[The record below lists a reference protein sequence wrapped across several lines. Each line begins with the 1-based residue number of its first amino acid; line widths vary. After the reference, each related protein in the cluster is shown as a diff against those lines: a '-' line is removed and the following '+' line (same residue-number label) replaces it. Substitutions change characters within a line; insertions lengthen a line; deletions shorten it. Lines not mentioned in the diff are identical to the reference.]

1 MKKNKRPP
9 QALQKTKTKQ
19 PIWKQAN
26 NGFQLVGWLRKGE
39 LYRVIAGN
47 ETMLHIEL
55 VNNENIFWADPTN
68 LWIDRFVEN
77 SDNEPDTDKVE
88 EAVITPAPVCAKTQG
103 TCFFKDRDSRACLF
117 CSV

>member
-68 LWIDRFVEN
+68 LWIDRFVVKTN
-77 SDNEPDTDKVE
+77 SLHNYDLKSTEVSRPICNKIQGICPLQDKDN
-88 EAVITPAPVCAKTQG
+88 
-103 TCFFKDRDSRACLF
+103 RACLF